1 VFILFEQS
9 LTARGIHQKN
19 RGSKMRSTGS
29 LFIAFGLIF
38 GVTSGASAQPVADF
52 YRGKQISLLIPSG
65 PGGGYDLYARFL
77 GRFLGKHVPGNPG
90 IIPKNMPGAG
100 GIVAGNGLLSLGAPD
115 GLTMA
120 GIQFTNTLNQIVK
133 TQNMRFDMR
142 QLAWIGSMNST
153 STICAFSGKSRD
165 LQGKDVLAQEI
176 LLGATTG
183 SVTMVPL
190 LLNNLA
196 GTKFKL
202 VQGYPSTSNV
212 QLAMENGEVNGLCGW
227 SWDGARVNAKSMID
241 RGIAKVA
248 LDIAVNR
255 HDELKGMNVP
265 FLMDF
270 LPEGE
275 NKDIIKMILS
285 PQEYS
290 RPFAFPPGIPA
301 DRLTAVRQ
309 SFAKMMQDPEV
320 KAEAEKVGLELRYLD
335 ADGIQKLLKETF
347 DVPEALLKRAS
358 VELEKAGFKE

>member
-1 VFILFEQS
+1 MITKASFL
-9 LTARGIHQKN
+9 
-19 RGSKMRSTGS
+19 
-29 LFIAFGLIF
+29 F
-38 GVTSGASAQPVADF
+38 GVSLVIICATSAKAEDVGDF
-52 YRGKQISLLIPSG
+52 YKGKQITLLIPSG
-65 PGGGYDLYARFL
+65 SGGGYDLYARFL
-77 GRFLGKHVPGNPG
+77 GRFLGKHIPGNPA
-90 IIPKNMPGAG
+90 IIPKNVPGAG
-100 GIVAGNGLLSLGAPD
+100 GIVAGNSLLTLGAPD

-133 TQNMRFDMR
+133 TQSMRFDMR

-153 STICAFSGKSRD
+153 STICALSGKARD
-165 LQGKDVLAQEI
+165 LQGKDVLTQEI

-241 RGIAKVA
+241 RGVAKIA

-255 HDELKGMNVP
+255 HDELRTMNVP
-265 FLMDF
+265 FLMDM

-275 NKDIIKMILS
+275 KKDIIKMVLS

-290 RPFAFPPGIPA
+290 RPFAFPAGVPA
-301 DRLTAVRQ
+301 ERQAAVRQ
-309 SFAKMMQDPEV
+309 AFGKMMQDPEA
-320 KAEAEKVGLELRYLD
+320 KAEAEKMGLELRFLNS
-335 ADGIQKLLKETF
+335 DGIQKLLKETF
-347 DVPEALLKRAS
+347 DAPEARLKRAAI
-358 VELEKAGFKE
+358 ELEKAGFKE

>member
-1 VFILFEQS
+1 MRVKAS
-9 LTARGIHQKN
+9 LYVGLGLLVSSPTVTTAQ
-19 RGSKMRSTGS
+19 T
-29 LFIAFGLIF
+29 
-38 GVTSGASAQPVADF
+38 VADF

-65 PGGGYDLYARFL
+65 SGGGYDLYARFL
-77 GRFLGKHVPGNPG
+77 GRFLGKHIPGNPA
-90 IIPKNMPGAG
+90 IIPKNVPGAG
-100 GIVAGNGLLSLGAPD
+100 GIVAGNSLLRLGAPD

-153 STICAFSGKSRD
+153 STICALSGKSRD
-165 LQGKDVLAQEI
+165 LQGKDVLTQEI

-227 SWDGARVNAKSMID
+227 SWDGARVNAKSMIE
-241 RGIAKVA
+241 RGVAKIT
-248 LDIAVNR
+248 LDIAVTR
-255 HDELKGMNVP
+255 HDELKAMNVP
-265 FLMDF
+265 FLMDM

-290 RPFAFPPGIPA
+290 RPFAFPAGVPA
-301 DRLTAVRQ
+301 DRQAAVRLA
-309 SFAKMMQDPEV
+309 FAKMMEDPE
-320 KAEAEKVGLELRYLD
+320 ARDEAEKMGLELRYLD
-335 ADGIQKLLKETF
+335 ADGIRKLLNETF
-347 DVPEALLKRAS
+347 DAPEARLKRAA

>member
-1 VFILFEQS
+1 MHARAS
-9 LTARGIHQKN
+9 LLIG
-19 RGSKMRSTGS
+19 MS
-29 LFIAFGLIF
+29 LLATS
-38 GVTSGASAQPVADF
+38 VTSATAQDVGDF
-52 YRGKQISLLIPSG
+52 YKGKQISLLIPSG
-65 PGGGYDLYARFL
+65 SGGGYDLYARFL
-77 GRFLGKHVPGNPG
+77 GRFLGKHIPGNPT
-90 IIPKNMPGAG
+90 IIPKNVPGAG
-100 GIVAGNGLLSLGAPD
+100 GIVAGNSLLTLGAPD

-153 STICAFSGKSRD
+153 STICALSGKARD
-165 LQGKDVLAQEI
+165 LQGKDVLTQEI

-241 RGIAKVA
+241 RGVAKIT
-248 LDIAVNR
+248 LDIAVTR
-255 HDELKGMNVP
+255 HEELKATNVP
-265 FLMDF
+265 FLMDM

-290 RPFAFPPGIPA
+290 RPFAFPAGVPA
-301 DRLTAVRQ
+301 ERLAAVRQ
-309 SFAKMMQDPEV
+309 AFAKTMKDPE
-320 KAEAEKVGLELRYLD
+320 AISEAEKIGLELRYLD
-335 ADGIQKLLKETF
+335 AHGILKLLNETF
-347 DVPEALLKRAS
+347 DAPEARLKRAA

>member
-1 VFILFEQS
+1 MH
-9 LTARGIHQKN
+9 ARV
-19 RGSKMRSTGS
+19 S
-29 LFIAFGLIF
+29 LFIAASMLL
-38 GVTSGASAQPVADF
+38 TSATVSLAQGISDF
-52 YRGKQISLLIPSG
+52 YKGKQISLLIPSG
-65 PGGGYDLYARFL
+65 SGGGYDLYARFL
-77 GRFLGKHVPGNPG
+77 GRFLGKHIPGNPA
-90 IIPKNMPGAG
+90 IIPKNVPGAG
-100 GIVAGNGLLSLGAPD
+100 GIVAGNSLLTLGLPD

-153 STICAFSGKSRD
+153 STVCALSGRARD
-165 LQGKDVLAQEI
+165 VQGKDVLTQEI
-176 LLGATTG
+176 LVGATTG

-196 GTKFKL
+196 GSKFKL

-227 SWDGARVNAKSMID
+227 SWDGARVNAKSMIN
-241 RGIAKVA
+241 RGVAKIA
-248 LDIAVNR
+248 LDIAVSR
-255 HDELKGMNVP
+255 HEELKSLNVP

-275 NKDIIKMILS
+275 NKKITKMILS

-290 RPFAFPPGIPA
+290 RPFAFPAAVPA
-301 DRLTAVRQ
+301 ERLAGVREA
-309 SFAKMMQDPEV
+309 FARMMQDPE
-320 KAEAEKVGLELRYLD
+320 ARSEAEKIGLELRYLD
-335 ADGIQKLLKETF
+335 ADGIQKLLNETF
-347 DVPEALLKRAS
+347 DAPEELLKRAA

>member
-1 VFILFEQS
+1 MRATIS
-9 LTARGIHQKN
+9 LMTCGLMLGI
-19 RGSKMRSTGS
+19 
-29 LFIAFGLIF
+29 
-38 GVTSGASAQPVADF
+38 TSSALADPVSDF

-65 PGGGYDLYARFL
+65 SGGGYDLYGRFL
-77 GRFLGKHVPGNPG
+77 GRFLGKHIPGNPSVV
-90 IIPKNMPGAG
+90 PKNMPGAG
-100 GIVAGNGLLSLGAPD
+100 GIVAGNSLLTLGAPD

-153 STICAFSGKSRD
+153 STICAFSGKARE
-165 LQGKDVLAQEI
+165 LTGNEVLREEI

-183 SVTMVPL
+183 SVTIIPL

-196 GTKFKL
+196 GTKFKV

-248 LDIAVNR
+248 LDIAVTR
-255 HDELKGMNVP
+255 HEELKAMNVP

-270 LPEGE
+270 LPDGE
-275 NKDIIKMILS
+275 NKDITKMILS

-290 RPFAFPPGIPA
+290 RPFAFPPGLPA

-309 SFAKMMQDPEV
+309 AFAKMMRDPDV
-320 KAEAEKVGLELRYLD
+320 KLEAETLGLELRYLD

-347 DVPEALLKRAS
+347 DVPEALLKRAA